1 VSLEVFKCL
10 KKALKTLVNSQG
22 GEEVRVMNL
31 IKEGNEWS
39 LMEKLALVTVNST
52 NINKNE
58 VYLVMYKCELEK
70 LDWIMYDLAI

>member
-1 VSLEVFKCL
+1 
-10 KKALKTLVNSQG
+10 
-22 GEEVRVMNL
+22 MNL

-58 VYLVMYKCELEK
+58 VYLVKYKCELEK